1 MKRQEKELE
10 RLNEQVELE
19 GELTAAEA
27 IQKILQE
34 SELNDTITLQEAS
47 NFVNPTGEQRQPRIS
62 ESVPNEIRIQ
72 KVKGDVPVVPTAMP
86 SQSRDVST
94 STTFVPQ
101 ELVQLAM
108 KTETPEQHYSQIWR
122 IQKENAEIQ
131 KAQVELLRR
140 MTSPVLKPPV
150 FDQNILEYPKWENT
164 FDALM
169 KDQVVLPNYKLYY
182 LCEYTSGAAQ
192 RTISGLVRTEDRR
205 RQ

>member
-1 MKRQEKELE
+1 M
-10 RLNEQVELE
+10 
-19 GELTAAEA
+19 
-27 IQKILQE
+27 
-34 SELNDTITLQEAS
+34 NDTITLQEAS

-72 KVKGDVPVVPTAMP
+72 EVKGDVPVVPTAMP

-94 STTFVPQ
+94 STTFVSQ

-108 KTETPEQHYSQIWR
+108 KTETPEQYYSQIWR
-122 IQKENAEIQ
+122 IQKENAEIE

-150 FDQNILEYPKWENT
+150 FDRNILEYPKWENT

-182 LCEYTSGAAQ
+182 LGEYTSGAAQ